1 MQKENLTMKKLIL
14 ALILSIIIPFTI
26 NSNAERENSSK
37 ELKEGFVAVDLM
49 DTYQID
55 LTPNADSKN
64 DIITN
69 DPKVLFLDV
78 DIMKLKLN
86 YEFKNTESALKSIK
100 PK

>member
-1 MQKENLTMKKLIL
+1 VKKLIL
-14 ALILSIIIPFTI
+14 ALILSLIIPFSI
-26 NSNAERENSSK
+26 NSNAENENSSK

-64 DIITN
+64 DITTN

-86 YEFKNTESALKSIK
+86 YEFENTESALKSIK

>member
-1 MQKENLTMKKLIL
+1 MKKLIL
-14 ALILSIIIPFTI
+14 ALILSLIIPFSI
-26 NSNAERENSSK
+26 NSNAENENSSK

-64 DIITN
+64 DITTN

-86 YEFKNTESALKSIK
+86 YEFENTESALKSIK

>member
-1 MQKENLTMKKLIL
+1 MKRLLI
-14 ALILSIIIPFTI
+14 ASVLSLLLPLNIAV
-26 NSNAERENSSK
+26 SAEETGNEK

-55 LTPNADSKN
+55 LTPGVDSKN
-64 DIITN
+64 DLKEN
-69 DPKVLFLDV
+69 DPKLLFLDV

-86 YEFKNTESALKSIK
+86 YDFENTESVLKSIK